1 MNAAE
6 QAKGLELAAKIA
18 AAVNL
23 FKSYFPDAQADLK
36 PWANDPGT
44 RELVDPDS
52 IDIGFHLP
60 GWSPR
65 FQARSILVQI
75 RLFED
80 EAAAESG
87 EGAIAQT
94 RRVIGLEAVGLT
106 HQGEQWRLSTVG
118 EWRVLGTQQ
127 PVEEIQTR
135 LRSFCTQVYE
145 LFNGNAKQGG
155 EC

>member
-23 FKSYFPDAQADLK
+23 FKSYFPDARADLK
-36 PWANDPGT
+36 PWANDPDT
-44 RELVDPDS
+44 REWVDPDS

-80 EAAAESG
+80 EAAAETG

-118 EWRVLGTQQ
+118 EWRVVGTQQ

-145 LFNGNAKQGG
+145 LFNGRAN
-155 EC
+155 

>member
-1 MNAAE
+1 
-6 QAKGLELAAKIA
+6 
-18 AAVNL
+18 
-23 FKSYFPDAQADLK
+23 
-36 PWANDPGT
+36 
-44 RELVDPDS
+44 
-52 IDIGFHLP
+52 
-60 GWSPR
+60 
-65 FQARSILVQI
+65 VQI

-80 EAAAESG
+80 EAATETS

-145 LFNGNAKQGG
+145 LFNGSAD
-155 EC
+155 